1 MHLLLARANLSMGP
15 VLLAA
20 QNLSMFLLVIFT
32 LSLAAKNY
40 LSTVRSYWLLC
51 KCVKRLNRFSKFDF
65 WLLFQVVCLLAFD
78 GFRNVFIG
86 CKNFSAPIGL

>member
-20 QNLSMFLLVIFT
+20 QNLSMFLLAIFT

-40 LSTVRSYWLLC
+40 LST
-51 KCVKRLNRFSKFDF
+51 F
-65 WLLFQVVCLLAFD
+65 LLASLQMCQKAEKIF
-78 GFRNVFIG
+78 
-86 CKNFSAPIGL
+86 